1 MLTLFLTLK
10 TYLLNHMKLSKHI
23 LLSICIILLTVVA
36 CQKGSSGSGN
46 TTEENLVVETLP
58 LANGHLEVAAPGP
71 DFPLMVTVKSKM
83 PSGGVKIDVTA
94 KPDGGTVAF
103 FSSSKTTSSATTSFS
118 ITGTTAGIVSLVEIT
133 VTSVSSSSN
142 KWTGSYKYSRK

>member
-1 MLTLFLTLK
+1 MK
-10 TYLLNHMKLSKHI
+10 TNLLNHMKLSKYI
-23 LLSICIILLTVVA
+23 FLSICIILLAVVA
-36 CQKGSSGSGN
+36 CQKGSGSGN
-46 TTEENLVVETLP
+46 TTEEKLVVETLP
-58 LANGHLEVAAPGP
+58 LANGHLEAAAPGP
-71 DFPLMVTVKSKM
+71 DFQLTVTVKSKM

-103 FSSSKTTSSATTSFS
+103 FLSSKTTSSATTSFS
-118 ITGTTAGIVSLVEIT
+118 ITGTTSGIVSLVEIT

>member
-1 MLTLFLTLK
+1 
-10 TYLLNHMKLSKHI
+10 MKLSKYI
-23 LLSICIILLTVVA
+23 LLSICIILLSIVA
-36 CQKGSSGSGN
+36 CQKGSSK
-46 TTEENLVVETLP
+46 EDNLVVETLP
-58 LANGHLEVAAPGP
+58 LANGHVEPAAPGP
-71 DFPLMVTVKSKM
+71 DFPLTVTIKSAM

-103 FSSSKTTSSATTSFS
+103 FSSSKTTSTPATTFS

-133 VTSVSSSSN
+133 VTSISSSSN